1 MWGNNMSMKTKDNIK
16 LTSVKLIKGLYDSFK
31 IQTVNSEMSLQ
42 KLTNRAIDLY
52 LQEEKFREKIEETK
66 NLSISGSNF

>member
-1 MWGNNMSMKTKDNIK
+1 MKTKDNIK

>member
-1 MWGNNMSMKTKDNIK
+1 MRENIK
-16 LTSVKLIKGLYDSFK
+16 LTSVKLIKGLYDNFK
-31 IQTVNSEMSLQ
+31 VQTVNSEMSLQ

-52 LQEEKFREKIEETK
+52 LQEENFRNKIEESE

>member
-1 MWGNNMSMKTKDNIK
+1 MKTKNNIK
-16 LTSVKLIKGLYDSFK
+16 LTSVKLIKGLYDTFK
-31 IQTVNSEMSLQ
+31 VQTVNSEMSLQ

-52 LQEEKFREKIEETK
+52 LQEEKFRRKIETSK

>member
-1 MWGNNMSMKTKDNIK
+1 MKTKNNIK
-16 LTSVKLIKGLYDSFK
+16 LTSVKLIKGLYDTFK
-31 IQTVNSEMSLQ
+31 VQTVNSEMSLQ

-52 LQEEKFREKIEETK
+52 LQEEKFRKKIETSK

>member
-1 MWGNNMSMKTKDNIK
+1 MRDNIK
-16 LTSVKLIKGLYDSFK
+16 LTSVKLIKGLYDTFK
-31 IQTVNSEMSLQ
+31 VQTVNSEMSLQ

-52 LQEEKFREKIEETK
+52 LQEETFRNKIEESK